1 MRRFT
6 TFSMRASASG
16 SHHVYRTPSPRSLL
30 STSLLAT
37 SLLATSSNPDRWNW
51 TTVNGNALTMSGEA
65 SAPDI
70 LGAHDAGR
78 YAEFAK
84 SAFASG
90 NVSVDSWQASADG
103 FFSGSNTHIDYGAQ
117 R

>member
-6 TFSMRASASG
+6 TFTMRASASG

-30 STSLLAT
+30 STS
-37 SLLATSSNPDRWNW
+37 SNPDRSNW
-51 TTVNGNALTMSGEA
+51 TTVNENALTMSGEA
-65 SAPDI
+65 SAPGI
-70 LGAHDAGR
+70 LNAHNSDR

-84 SAFASG
+84 STFASG